1 MSEERKPTE
10 TPSGQQGQAAL
21 DQAQDMLKGAGIDI
35 DTAIKALILA
45 AVSGLVAA
53 LLDAVI
59 GLPTG
64 ALAFAFG
71 WFVAALN
78 GPSYAFFTESYK
90 LDGLIMSA
98 VSGLVTLLVWF
109 IVASI
114 VLGDPE
120 ASASGHNLYKYFVDD
135 LNILKA
141 MIGGLIVGMLG
152 FGWFAL
158 LRRLPEKLIPR

>member
-10 TPSGQQGQAAL
+10 TPSGQQAAL
-21 DQAQDMLKGAGIDI
+21 DQAQDMLKRAGIDI
-35 DTAIKALILA
+35 NTAIKALILA

-78 GPSYAFFTESYK
+78 GPSYAFFTERYK

-109 IVASI
+109 VVAKI

-120 ASASGHNLYKYFVDD
+120 FGDNMYVYWVDD

-152 FGWFAL
+152 FGWFVL